1 MADDAVAVRRA
12 RVGPALLGAVRAV
25 PVWAWLVG
33 LVLVSA
39 LVRYAFARRMAAPWI
54 MIDEL
59 IYSELAKSFADT
71 GHFLIRD
78 QSSDVYGFVY
88 PALISPAWAL
98 FDRVPDAYA
107 AAKVINS
114 VMISLAAVPAYFL
127 ARRVLSSWLSLLAA
141 TLTVAV
147 PSMVYAGTLMTENA
161 FYPLLLT
168 AALAMV
174 VWLERPT
181 ATTTALVLAAALL
194 CFLTR
199 TQALALLPAL
209 LTAPLLVAGRRAFRE
224 YRLMY
229 GVGLGGVVLV
239 LVVQAVRGASLLGV
253 LGAYEAANTA
263 DYTVREVSRWFLYH
277 LAGLDLSLGIV
288 PFAALLL
295 LALAWRNR
303 SRTERVFLAA
313 ALSISFWLVLEVAT
327 FASEQSFRI
336 EERNMFYVAPLFFI
350 ALLVWID
357 RGAHRPLWP
366 TAAAVV
372 AAAAQPLAIPYV
384 RLVGLSALSDTISL
398 LPLASLHDSGVPLA
412 DLRWIVFG
420 GAVLAGAVFVLVPA
434 RYALILPVLVVAYF
448 AVSQKPIEGKWREA
462 STLDLFQGITI
473 PRPDW
478 IDRKVGRDAD
488 VAAIWSGVPDRF
500 SIWEN
505 EFFNRSLRRFYY
517 TQGPLPGDLPEIAL
531 ATDLKTGVLREPSG
545 KVVRAEYV
553 LTDGSV
559 ALAGRVIALDLRKGT
574 LLYRVNGPLRRVS
587 HVEGLYPQDTWSG
600 AEVTYTRLACAGG
613 ALAVELQSDP
623 GLFTRPQTVVA
634 YVGGKA
640 VARVSVPPVERR
652 VLHVPLRR
660 EGGTCVVRFRVSQTA
675 IPKVIT
681 RGANPDPRRLGVHFN
696 RFSYSP

>member
-1 MADDAVAVRRA
+1 MADDAVAIRRA

-33 LVLVSA
+33 LVLVST
-39 LVRYAFARRMAAPWI
+39 LVRYAFARKMAAPWI

-59 IYSELAKSFADT
+59 IYSELAKSFAGT

-78 QSSDVYGFVY
+78 QPSDVYGFVY
-88 PALISPAWAL
+88 PVLISPAWAL

-107 AAKVINS
+107 AAKAINAL
-114 VMISLAAVPAYFL
+114 MISLAAVPAYFL
-127 ARRVLSSWLSLLAA
+127 ARRVLSPWLSLLAA

-168 AALAMV
+168 AALATV

-181 ATTTALVLAAALL
+181 ATTTALVLAASLL
-194 CFLTR
+194 CFVT
-199 TQALALLPAL
+199 P
-209 LTAPLLVAGRRAFRE
+209 
-224 YRLMY
+224 
-229 GVGLGGVVLV
+229 
-239 LVVQAVRGASLLGV
+239 LGV

-277 LAGLDLSLGIV
+277 VAGLDLSLGIV

-295 LALAWRNR
+295 LAITWRGR
-303 SRTERVFLAA
+303 SRTERVFLAG
-313 ALSISFWLVLEVAT
+313 ALSITFWLVLEVAT

-357 RGAHRPLWP
+357 RGSPRPLWP
-366 TAAAVV
+366 TVVAVV
-372 AAAAQPLAIPYV
+372 AAAALALAIPYV

-420 GAVLAGAVFVLVPA
+420 GAVLAGAIFVLVPA

-517 TQGPLPGDLPEIAL
+517 TQGPLPGDLPETAL
-531 ATDLKTGVLREPSG
+531 TTDLETGVMRDPSG

-600 AEVTYTRLACAGG
+600 AEVTYTRLGCAGG

-652 VLHVPLRR
+652 VLHVPLRGQ
-660 EGGTCVVRFRVSQTA
+660 GGTCVVRFRISQTA
-675 IPKVIT
+675 VPKVVT